1 MMPVVVHAA
10 LDERERSGRIEFRRE
25 GRAGVVIVSRRALL
39 AVASPPRATET
50 RLIQYAAIFC
60 EIAVDRSRII
70 DGNRDIFLVTA
81 NDVMNWLRGWR
92 PAESVML
99 HRHTARAASPKA
111 EVLSP
116 RLVWDA
122 GKAV

>member
-25 GRAGVVIVSRRALL
+25 GRAGVVIVSQRALL

-50 RLIQYAAIFC
+50 RLIHYAAIFC

-92 PAESVML
+92 PGGEARE
-99 HRHTARAASPKA
+99 RHCLRRSCCDRSCLRSPI
-111 EVLSP
+111 
-116 RLVWDA
+116 
-122 GKAV
+122 